1 MRRNKW
7 QKNDSKAIFGQIV
20 IANYSHIKFQNKTIK
35 LWEMK
40 NKLDSVRLHKIQ
52 VTKNKTKQNKTN
64 QNYSICQMIKVQT
77 KTEQ

>member
-1 MRRNKW
+1 
-7 QKNDSKAIFGQIV
+7 
-20 IANYSHIKFQNKTIK
+20 
-35 LWEMK
+35 MK